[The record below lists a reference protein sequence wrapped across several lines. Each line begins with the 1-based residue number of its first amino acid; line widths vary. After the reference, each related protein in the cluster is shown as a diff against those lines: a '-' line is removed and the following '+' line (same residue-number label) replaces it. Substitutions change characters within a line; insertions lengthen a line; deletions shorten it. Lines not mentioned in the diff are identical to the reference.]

1 MIVLN
6 TKKNYRIVMRDHLEI
21 TEYLKKKNVAASKAP
36 KVQKRMAN
44 SLDLF
49 KLLSHTEPFAAASLL
64 RQIYSYTSN
73 VVVLQTLNLQ

>member
-6 TKKNYRIVMRDHLEI
+6 TKENYRIVTRDNLEI
-21 TEYLKKKNVAASKAP
+21 TEYLKKKKIVASKAP
-36 KVQKRMAN
+36 KVQERVAN

-49 KLLSHTEPFAAASLL
+49 KLFSYIEPFAAASQL

-73 VVVLQTLNLQ
+73 VAVLQTLKLQ